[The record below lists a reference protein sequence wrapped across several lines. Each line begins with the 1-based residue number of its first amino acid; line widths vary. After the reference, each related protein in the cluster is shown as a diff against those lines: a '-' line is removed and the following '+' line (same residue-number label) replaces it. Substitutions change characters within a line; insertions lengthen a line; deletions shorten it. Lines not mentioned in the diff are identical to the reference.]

1 MIYVISFDPIHIFID
16 WAQQNDSQNL
26 SFVKAIN
33 VVGGKMA
40 RNGRKMVN
48 S

>member
-1 MIYVISFDPIHIFID
+1 MHFKIFVTVVILVIEYII
-16 WAQQNDSQNL
+16 QNDRQNL

-40 RNGRKMVN
+40 RNGRKMAN